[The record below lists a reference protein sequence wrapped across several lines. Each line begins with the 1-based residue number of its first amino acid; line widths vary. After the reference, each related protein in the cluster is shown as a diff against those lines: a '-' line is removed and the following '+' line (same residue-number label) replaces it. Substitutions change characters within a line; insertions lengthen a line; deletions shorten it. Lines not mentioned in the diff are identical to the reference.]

1 MVKTGS
7 GHWAF
12 VFAGLTLFSV
22 VFVGFNEVTL
32 ILGLFTGYFFGVSS
46 PESRM
51 NAAFATHLNKSKV
64 FTPYGKLM
72 PQNESDKMKR
82 YNDNLD
88 AIEVMKKMNPSFLQ
102 NQEEE

>member
-51 NAAFATHLNKSKV
+51 NAAFATHLNSAKIYPKNDFNIQTEMNKV
-64 FTPYGKLM
+64 NPYLH
-72 PQNESDKMKR
+72 D
-82 YNDNLD
+82 
-88 AIEVMKKMNPSFLQ
+88 VMGSFNSSLQ
-102 NQEEE
+102 KQEEE